1 MTGNSSAAER
11 TDEQRA
17 LDAEFTLDTIADLP
31 AVRARREDA
40 ARSADQRFKSIR
52 DIPYGDDP
60 AQTLDLYP
68 AAQSSAPVQIFVH
81 GGFWSTMRAAEFSFL
96 ADGFIPFGSALIII
110 DYPLIPTVRMA
121 DIVKSC
127 QKAVAWTFQR
137 GAEYGLDS
145 DHIFISGNSAGG
157 HLVAELM
164 DRRWMRDAGLP
175 TDAIKGG
182 CAISGLFDLAPV
194 AASFRNELLQ
204 FTPDDVARFSPLKR
218 PIDIGAPL
226 IVTVGGRETNE
237 FLRQSADYAKACRA
251 AGANVEHMIVDET
264 DHITVVLDAFA
275 DPRAALNKA
284 VRRQMSLLG

>member
-1 MTGNSSAAER
+1 MMSASSAAARNE
-11 TDEQRA
+11 EQRA

-31 AVRARREDA
+31 AVRARREEA
-40 ARSADQRFKSIR
+40 ARSADQRFRIIR
-52 DIPYGDDP
+52 DISYGDDP
-60 AQTLDLYP
+60 AQTFDLYP
-68 AAQSSAPVQIFVH
+68 TGRDRAPVQIFIH
-81 GGFWSTMRAAEFSFL
+81 GGFWSSMRAAEFSFL
-96 ADGFIPFGSALIII
+96 ADGFIPFGAALIII

-121 DIVKSC
+121 DIIESC
-127 QKAVAWTFQR
+127 RKAIAWTFR
-137 GAEYGLDS
+137 HGAEYGLDPNR
-145 DHIFISGNSAGG
+145 IFISGNSAGG

-175 TDAIKGG
+175 DNLVKGG

-237 FLRQSADYAKACRA
+237 FMRQSADYAKACRA

-275 DPRAALNKA
+275 DPQAALNKA